1 MKTKFGALVKREFT
15 LATPW
20 QVYLFSL
27 LGLMTLIPSY
37 PSIVGFG
44 YIALAIFTVDGI
56 RRANRDLEYTIA
68 LPVERKAVVKSKAS
82 FIVIFELAFLFL
94 GAIGAVL
101 SRFLISP
108 NGNIAGL
115 DGNFTLFGV
124 VLLGYGVFNFIY
136 LGEFFKTGY
145 KSGKAVLLGVIAFVV
160 LYGAVECLVNFVP
173 TLSTVLDGYGEGI
186 VYRVIAFVVG
196 AVAFVSLSVLANKR
210 AQKKFERV
218 NL

>member
-1 MKTKFGALVKREFT
+1 MKTKFSSLVKREFT

-20 QVYLFSL
+20 QIYLFAL
-27 LGLMTLIPSY
+27 LGAMTLIPSY
-37 PSIVGFG
+37 PSVVGFG

-68 LPVERKAVVKSKAS
+68 LPVERKAVVSAKTT
-82 FIVIFELAFLFL
+82 FIVLFELLFIVF
-94 GAIGAVL
+94 GAVGAVL
-101 SRFLISP
+101 ARFLISP
-108 NGNIAGL
+108 NGNIVGL
-115 DGNFTLFGV
+115 DGNFTLFGT

-145 KSGKAVLLGVIAFVV
+145 KSGKAVLLGVIVFTL

-173 TLSTVLDGYGEGI
+173 SLFALLDGYGEGI
-186 VYRVIAFVVG
+186 VYRVIAFAVG
-196 AVAFVSLSVLANKR
+196 AIAFILLSVWANKR